1 MHARG
6 ETYIRSVMH
15 DIEPHFQWRALYRSE
30 DDRFSPFYE
39 REYSEFEFTNKIYNY
54 VIHPQWDEFGSPTL
68 YLKIIYADYQDG
80 YCIMELI
87 GEWNDAVTN
96 DVMLLKRDVAEI
108 LIHHGI
114 TKFILIGENVL
125 NFHGSDDSYYEEWFQ
140 DIEDG
145 WIALINFQPHV
156 LDELRT
162 ANLDYYLNFGGEL
175 DAMVWRKFSPADV
188 FKRVE
193 HTLRRRL
200 G

>member
-1 MHARG
+1 M
-6 ETYIRSVMH
+6 
-15 DIEPHFQWRALYRSE
+15 
-30 DDRFSPFYE
+30 
-39 REYSEFEFTNKIYNY
+39 
-54 VIHPQWDEFGSPTL
+54 
-68 YLKIIYADYQDG
+68 
-80 YCIMELI
+80 
-87 GEWNDAVTN
+87 
-96 DVMLLKRDVAEI
+96 
-108 LIHHGI
+108 
-114 TKFILIGENVL
+114 L